1 VGLFSPPPWRNKIM
15 EEQLKTAYA
24 ELAKNKGARDTLAE
38 LVVEYIDPEHVT
50 KDIVGMFLNTRT
62 LKPGDALD

>member
-1 VGLFSPPPWRNKIM
+1 M